1 MKWLLTLVMVL
12 IPVLSLAEMTVAG
25 KVNLMVWHD
34 DLGETIETGRALST
48 YFGKESGLQWV
59 VMEGAYITSLRY
71 SFKTTSWRGGGMDL
85 RFRVDKEEIVS
96 GDFPTFSDD
105 HSVNLLM
112 QVNDLGDKLNIQY
125 ETYRG
130 KRVAKF
136 DTSNAMEAYNQHCK

>member
-1 MKWLLTLVMVL
+1 MGCDGG
-12 IPVLSLAEMTVAG
+12 SL
-25 KVNLMVWHD
+25 
-34 DLGETIETGRALST
+34 
-48 YFGKESGLQWV
+48 YF
-59 VMEGAYITSLRY
+59 TSLRY
-71 SFKTTSWRGGGMDL
+71 SFKTTSWRGGGTNL

-96 GDFPTFSDD
+96 GDFSTFSDD